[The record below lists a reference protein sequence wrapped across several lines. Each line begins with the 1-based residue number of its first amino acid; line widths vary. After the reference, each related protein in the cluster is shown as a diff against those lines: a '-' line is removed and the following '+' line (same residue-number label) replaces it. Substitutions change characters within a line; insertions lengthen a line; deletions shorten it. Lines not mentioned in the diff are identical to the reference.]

1 MHEVI
6 KDLLHLLG
14 LADGQLVGEGG
25 DEGGLAEV
33 GGETKAGNLGAFQ
46 ASSSQGQKPA
56 TFSSVGKYILGKTHI
71 FWRKFAS
78 FY

>member
-33 GGETKAGNLGAFQ
+33 GGETKAGDFGTFQ
-46 ASSSQGQKPA
+46 ASSSQG
-56 TFSSVGKYILGKTHI
+56 
-71 FWRKFAS
+71 
-78 FY
+78 